1 MDDLYMKFTEKI
13 EQGLDI
19 GKPAYHLCMIYSIAD
34 SKVYWK
40 NIKEMELWQNG

>member
-1 MDDLYMKFTEKI
+1 MDDLYVKFTEKI

-19 GKPAYHLCMIYSIAD
+19 GKPAYHGCMIYRIAD

-40 NIKEMELWQNG
+40 NIKDIINYM